1 MNVSNHKWWLLTSG
15 IGRLLCLLSLCA
27 LAGGEQVVAQTTAGQ
42 TQSRGPIAED
52 LLKSLQE
59 FRKLQNSMPEL
70 SLPSANANPAADPYE
85 QRLRSI
91 QQRMELIRNLVQQ
104 KEQAEATRQQGATA
118 SAAGGSAGTVTEA
131 QAADS
136 HPPATDT
143 GEHSAGNHAHPQPP
157 DFPLPDL
164 HAASAGETT
173 GEPVSATP
181 KFLGETVVPAAVDPL
196 ELANSLFQTGNY
208 ELALKTYLAVIEKV
222 ERPQDAL
229 WTEYFIASCQ
239 RILGDLPGAEKGYRN
254 LVESRR
260 PVRPVE
266 AARWWLD
273 NVERRK
279 NITETIGQIDAYL
292 DGVSKELSANG
303 K

>member
-1 MNVSNHKWWLLTSG
+1 MSFSHRLVGKLAGG
-15 IGRLLCLLSLCA
+15 IGRLLCLAC
-27 LAGGEQVVAQTTAGQ
+27 LAAFAGNLPVVAQTAGGQ

-59 FRKLQNSMPEL
+59 FRKLQNGMPEL
-70 SLPSANANPAADPYE
+70 NLPSANANPGEDPYE

-104 KEQAEATRQQGATA
+104 REQAEAARQSGGGEP
-118 SAAGGSAGTVTEA
+118 AAGHSMEPAEGHHTAEPHLPAAGA
-131 QAADS
+131 
-136 HPPATDT
+136 
-143 GEHSAGNHAHPQPP
+143 GEHPENQHSVPRPP

-164 HAASAGETT
+164 HADSADETSGAGT
-173 GEPVSATP
+173 SVAP
-181 KFLGETVVPAAVDPL
+181 KYLGETVVPAAVDPL

-222 ERPQDAL
+222 DRQQDAL

-239 RILGDLPGAEKGYRN
+239 RILGDLPNAEKGYRN

-279 NITETIGQIDAYL
+279 SITETIGQIDAYL
-292 DGVSKELSANG
+292 DGVSKELSSNG